1 MLIKPPKM
9 KEINAMPKLWRGMSF
24 FAGCGG
30 SSTGHKMSG
39 VDILVSNEFI
49 DIARETYAANHPT
62 TKVLGQDIRRLDP
75 NKILQYCGL
84 SRGELDLLDG
94 SPPCFL
100 RDTLIHTEHGMRYID
115 SIKVGDMVMT
125 HSGRYRP
132 VVEPMRK
139 PYSGPLHRIQSTIGQ
154 NFATPEHPFYI
165 RRMNSGVLSEPQW
178 VDASEVRAGDKVATP
193 VVTPRSSYEPDL
205 VALRKWSEIPEFWW
219 LCGHWVSNGFIERV
233 GEYEGIRFI
242 TPSNGRA
249 NQLIEQALETLGFST
264 IQVAKQNTRYI
275 ERFMLDD
282 DLCQFL
288 KLFLTENDMARQIQG
303 CVFHLDMYLKREF
316 VYGFMS
322 RCAST
327 SYGKSL
333 VIQTRTERFM
343 TGMKYLIASAFG
355 SPLFDLSPNVTTEA
369 IPENCFT
376 FRPDHPFYKNVRF
389 TAVFYLDDS
398 QRGYIEDENGPH
410 IWVEVLANERSEV
423 ETEVFNFSVADDET
437 YVANNTVVH
446 NCKGFST
453 AGVKEDGWGKEV
465 KYSDNV
471 YQQVDDLFDEFCRM
485 LGGMMPKVFTA
496 ENVSGLTKGASKG
509 YFLEIMQ
516 TFDKLGYHVRAP
528 MLNSSWLGVP
538 QSRERIIFM
547 GVRKDIAKKLKLPAN
562 SQCVPSVVPL
572 PTQTMLADAL
582 PHIAAYKSTERDLI
596 KYKPAMNGPMPT
608 ITAADAIAYETARF
622 SSAGFI
628 ELLNGTRRKL
638 TIDELLV
645 VSGMPSDYKLLGK
658 FEEQWERLGRV
669 CVPAMTHH
677 ASKALIENI
686 LIPYCKVMKKRP
698 GQIFK

>member
-9 KEINAMPKLWRGMSF
+9 KEINDLPKLWSGMSF

-62 TKVLGQDIRRLDP
+62 TKVLGQDIRRLSPD
-75 NKILQYCGL
+75 KILKYCGL
-84 SRGELDLLDG
+84 AKGELDLLDG

-100 RDTLIHTEHGMRYID
+100 RDTLIHTQHGMRYID
-115 SIKVGDMVMT
+115 SIETGDMVMT
-125 HSGRYRP
+125 HEGRYRP
-132 VVEPMRK
+132 VVQPMRR

-154 NFATPEHPFYI
+154 NHATPEHPFYV
-165 RRMNSGVLSEPQW
+165 RRLVNGVLSEAQW
-178 VDASEVRAGDKVATP
+178 VDAREVRAGDKVATP
-193 VVTPRSSYEPDL
+193 IATPRCSYEPDIA
-205 VALRKWSEIPEFWW
+205 ALRKWGEIPEFWW
-219 LCGHWVSNGFIERV
+219 LCGHWVSNGFIEAV
-233 GEYEGIRFI
+233 GGYEGIRFI
-242 TPSNGRA
+242 TPSNGRV
-249 NQLIEQALETLGFST
+249 NQLMEQALETLGFNT

-288 KLFLTENDMARQIQG
+288 KLFLTDNEMARQIQG

-316 VYGFMS
+316 IYGFMS
-322 RCAST
+322 RCSAT
-327 SYGKSL
+327 SYGKAL
-333 VIQTRTERFM
+333 VVQTRTERFM

-355 SPLFDLSPNVTTEA
+355 SPLFDLSPNVTTEE

-376 FRPDHPFYKNVRF
+376 FRRDHPFYPKVRY
-389 TAVFYLDDS
+389 TAVFYLDDTH
-398 QRGYIEDENGPH
+398 RGYIDDESAH
-410 IWVEVLANERSEV
+410 VWVDVLANEVSEV
-423 ETEVFNFSVADDET
+423 DTEVFNFSVDTDET
-437 YVANNTVVH
+437 YIANNTVVH

-496 ENVSGLTKGASKG
+496 ENVSGLTKGMSKG
-509 YFLEIMQ
+509 YFLEIMA
-516 TFDKLGYHVRAP
+516 TFDALGYHVRAP

-562 SQCVPSVVPL
+562 STCVPSVIPHK
-572 PTQTMLADAL
+572 TQTMLADAL
-582 PHIAAYKSTERDLI
+582 PHIAAYKSTQQDLI

-628 ELLNGTRRKL
+628 ELLDGTRRKL
-638 TIDELLV
+638 TINELLV

-669 CVPAMTHH
+669 CVPAMTHN
-677 ASKALIENI
+677 ASKVLIEHI
-686 LIPYCKVMKKRP
+686 LIPYCNAMKKRP
-698 GQIFK
+698 GEIFR